1 MSGCRGSTRG
11 RTGSLRRVKS
21 SDTSPEFWSGWVLQ
35 LVHLERVEN
44 HLAGRSVIVP
54 SRHSTTKWHVE
65 LHHGQLDPPISH
77 NFLSKLQRLR
87 TCENLKEVLRIGC
100 YRRGGG

>member
-1 MSGCRGSTRG
+1 MFGSH
-11 RTGSLRRVKS
+11 GSIHGLTDWLRLVKS
-21 SDTSPEFWSGWVLQ
+21 NGTSREFWSGWVLQ
-35 LVHLERVEN
+35 LVHLEGVEN

-77 NFLSKLQRLR
+77 NFLSKLQHLR
-87 TCENLKEVLRIGC
+87 DVWVIAGAKLAHRCKPE
-100 YRRGGG
+100 